1 MRVLSNGKRIT
12 YKTWLFARQSLN
24 IVNCGF
30 CSNRIPLYFP
40 LCVCLCTG
48 VTSQLFSIIWC
59 RAWKPYIFWKHII
72 QADHPDHSY
81 HLTIWPPDHL
91 TIWPPDHLTT
101 WTTQAIMN
109 TLTALTTWPLDHSTT
124 QPPWPVTTLTTL
136 TTLTLPTADL
146 FGICI
151 LHKFQILPPNTLVQ
165 NAVTH
170 VAPCYLTEF
179 CKRTA
184 LQFKVV
190 HKIPLSAFKL

>member
-109 TLTALTTWPLDHSTT
+109 TLTALTTWPPDHLTT
-124 QPPWPVTTLTTL
+124 RPLNHPDQWPPWPPWPPWPCQLQIYSVY
-136 TTLTLPTADL
+136 AY
-146 FGICI
+146 CI
-151 LHKFQILPPNTLVQ
+151 SFKYCHQILW
-165 NAVTH
+165 
-170 VAPCYLTEF
+170 
-179 CKRTA
+179 CKM
-184 LQFKVV
+184 LL
-190 HKIPLSAFKL
+190 HM